1 MPSFDVVSEV
11 NHHELSN
18 AVDQANREVAT
29 RFDFKGTGSN
39 FELAGNQVTMNTESE
54 FQLQQMYDVLCNKLV
69 KRGVDIACLELA
81 DPVLQLKTATQAVTV
96 REGID
101 TTEAK
106 KMIKLIKD
114 RKLKVQAAI
123 QGDQLRVTGK
133 KRDDLQAVIALL
145 KEQKFTVPLQ
155 FKNFRD

>member
-18 AVDQANREVAT
+18 AVDQANREVTT
-29 RFDFKGTGSN
+29 RFDFKGSDSR
-39 FELAGNQVTMNTESE
+39 FELAGNEITLNTQSE
-54 FQLQQMYDVLCNKLV
+54 FQLQQMYDILCNKLV
-69 KRGVDIACLELA
+69 KRGVDIVALEQGKP
-81 DPVLQLKTATQAVTV
+81 DIQLKTATQVVTV
-96 REGID
+96 REGIE
-101 TTEAK
+101 TVEAK

-114 RKLKVQAAI
+114 RKMKVQAAI

-133 KRDDLQAVIALL
+133 KRDDLQEVIALL
-145 KEQKFTVPLQ
+145 KENDFGMPLQ

>member
-18 AVDQANREVAT
+18 AVDQANREVGT
-29 RFDFKGTGSN
+29 RFDFKGSDSS
-39 FELAGNQVTMNTESE
+39 FELNDTQITLHTQSE
-54 FQLQQMYDVLCNKLV
+54 FQLQQMYDILCNKLV
-69 KRGVDIACLELA
+69 KRGVDIAALERGKP
-81 DPVLQLKTATQAVTV
+81 DLQLKTATQVVTV

-101 TTEAK
+101 SADAR
-106 KMIKLIKD
+106 KMVKLIKD

-133 KRDDLQAVIALL
+133 KRDDLQEVIALL
-145 KEQKFTVPLQ
+145 KESDFKIPLQ

>member
-18 AVDQANREVAT
+18 AMDQANREVST

-39 FELAGNQVTMNTESE
+39 FELADQLITMNTESE

-69 KRGVDIACLELA
+69 KRGVDISCLERG
-81 DPVLQLKTATQAVTV
+81 DPIVQVKTATQPVKV
-96 REGID
+96 HEGIETD
-101 TTEAK
+101 VAK
-106 KMIKLIKD
+106 KMVRLIKD
-114 RKLKVQAAI
+114 RKMKVQAAI

-133 KRDDLQAVIALL
+133 KRDDLQTVMALL
-145 KEQKFTVPLQ
+145 KEGGFGLPLQ

>member
-18 AVDQANREVAT
+18 AVDQANREVTT
-29 RFDFKGTGSN
+29 RFDFKGSGSN
-39 FELAGNQVTMNTESE
+39 FELAGNLITMNTQSE
-54 FQLQQMYDVLCNKLV
+54 FQLQQMYDILCNKLV
-69 KRGVDIACLELA
+69 KRGVDIACLELG
-81 DPVLQLKTATQAVTV
+81 DPTIQLKTATQVVTV

-101 TTEAK
+101 AAEAK

-114 RKLKVQAAI
+114 RKMKVQAAI

-133 KRDDLQAVIALL
+133 KRDDLQEVIALL
-145 KEQKFTVPLQ
+145 KEGSFAMPLQ